1 MVTDIVNFVHFFF
14 RLKLFKNCTCLVE
27 VHEKNAGFWS
37 DSQYTCQI
45 YFAFLKKLYYLYS
58 FSKSVAF
65 LSMIPKANILKE
77 RVIDFTTEN
86 LKLPSA
92 KIYYKQDW
100 KASDNWEQWLQHIW
114 WTKGENPSYKEL
126 LKYKR
131 VAIISSGELGTV
143 IFILQM
149 QKLGLGEV
157 LVLVMD

>member
-1 MVTDIVNFVHFFF
+1 MSLYLCTFFWGWKPRFSKTRELDRPRSLEVLCIVTDIVNFVHFFF
-14 RLKLFKNCTCLVE
+14 RPKLFKNCTCLVE

-86 LKLPSA
+86 LKLLSA

-100 KASDNWEQWLQHIW
+100 KASDNWEQWLQDIW
-114 WTKGENPSYKEL
+114 WTKGWKSFL
-126 LKYKR
+126 
-131 VAIISSGELGTV
+131 
-143 IFILQM
+143 
-149 QKLGLGEV
+149 
-157 LVLVMD
+157 